1 MEVHNGPRG
10 TKAIHKRQAFFILKI
25 VIIKKCKNLNCGY
38 GCSFFYK
45 TRISLARELKLEM
58 NNKDIAEI
66 RKQFK
71 LDNDL
76 LRITDIY
83 NVYISRKAVRSF
95 MWRATPF
102 LS

>member
-1 MEVHNGPRG
+1 M
-10 TKAIHKRQAFFILKI
+10 L
-25 VIIKKCKNLNCGY
+25 
-38 GCSFFYK
+38 FFYK